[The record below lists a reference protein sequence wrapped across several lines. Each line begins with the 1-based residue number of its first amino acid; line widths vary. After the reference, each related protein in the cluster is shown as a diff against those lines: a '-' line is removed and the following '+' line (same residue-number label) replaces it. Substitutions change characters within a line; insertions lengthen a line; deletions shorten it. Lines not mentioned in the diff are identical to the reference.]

1 MRSTHTHKWRLTLW
15 GELIAHRRGRRPEMM
30 TRGTSKR
37 EAVLQLMHCLYPP
50 GWETSSGPAWGAGD
64 AGDTEHS
71 PTQLPDAPCDAHTHQ
86 GANGGVQCPTRWPSR
101 LPGECLQLVC
111 TDHWLTTTIGWV
123 PIQVQSTD
131 WLITS
136 RQHTQCIY
144 TNARTAWVSKY
155 MCTEK
160 TIMCLWCEN
169 RLLVIMLN

>member
-1 MRSTHTHKWRLTLW
+1 MERQEALEK
-15 GELIAHRRGRRPEMM
+15 ELR
-30 TRGTSKR
+30 SKR
-37 EAVLQLMHCLYPP
+37 EAEWVRWAAVCSVVLQLMHCLSPP

-101 LPGECLQLVC
+101 LPGEYLQLVC

-136 RQHTQCIY
+136 RNTHNAFTLMHAPHEFQNTCVLRRPSCVCD
-144 TNARTAWVSKY
+144 ARTD
-155 MCTEK
+155 C
-160 TIMCLWCEN
+160 
-169 RLLVIMLN
+169 